1 MLTSALSQNTGI
13 ERLEWI
19 TQPRTERFEGFKV
32 KVVDTVGSG
41 DAFAAGFLHGYDL
54 KWTTARTATLANAL
68 GALVAS
74 RAGATPAWISAQ
86 CWHLIAENPSME
98 AQPVADPGGPDSLS

>member
-1 MLTSALSQNTGI
+1 M
-13 ERLEWI
+13 
-19 TQPRTERFEGFKV
+19 